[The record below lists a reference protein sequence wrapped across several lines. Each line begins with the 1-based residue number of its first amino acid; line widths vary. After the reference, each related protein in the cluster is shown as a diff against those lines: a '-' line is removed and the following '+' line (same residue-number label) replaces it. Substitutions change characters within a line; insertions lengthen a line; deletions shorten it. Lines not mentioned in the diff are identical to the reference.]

1 KQQHPTPP
9 ATNLTEPNMDE
20 DCTTTGY
27 SSNLGADDPVSSS
40 SPLSPRQLTGVEK
53 KDILTSLLSEGW
65 KGPDILTILEEAC
78 QWKISLRTLNSC
90 LCQNWGLQHRD
101 LTPPEN
107 VPDLL
112 PPIRASPIS
121 SHQNGSRVAE
131 MRSQLR
137 TKLNLDVSHQTVERY
152 WRRLKLK
159 QRRAD
164 IAEGKLTRE
173 EAVAHIR
180 HAREALLANTA
191 GYQRMRQILVTNYG
205 LHSPRKTVY
214 EILFKLDPGG
224 INMRLRKTAREGS
237 FVWLALITFG
247 QYRHCNR
254 PKHTCTIQSH
264 STIRELNR
272 FGPE

>member
-1 KQQHPTPP
+1 
-9 ATNLTEPNMDE
+9 MDE

-205 LHSPRKTVY
+205 RQFMKYSSNW
-214 EILFKLDPGG
+214 IL
-224 INMRLRKTAREGS
+224 EE
-237 FVWLALITFG
+237 LI
-247 QYRHCNR
+247 
-254 PKHTCTIQSH
+254 
-264 STIRELNR
+264 
-272 FGPE
+272 